1 MRILVID
8 DDPIAQL
15 MAIESLKRGLHD
27 LAPQFERAD
36 SLQEGRAALRRAPV
50 QLALIDWMLPDGEGD
65 ALGKELVESD
75 SEVVI
80 ALHTS
85 KMNLEDEAPWAVK
98 HPRVIILYKPWNGKE
113 KLDVIRELLNRED

>member
-15 MAIESLKRGLHD
+15 MAIESLKRGFAD
-27 LAPQFERAD
+27 LEPQFERAD
-36 SLQEGRAALRRAPV
+36 TLAEGRAAIRRAPV

-65 ALGKELVESD
+65 ALGKELIEKD
-75 SEVVI
+75 TEVVV

-85 KMNLEDEAPWAVK
+85 KMDLEDDAPWAVN
-98 HPRVIILYKPWNGKE
+98 HPRVVILYKPWNGKE
-113 KLDVIRELLNRED
+113 KLDVIREKLTGD